1 MECFVL
7 EGTLLPLSSSQYC
20 VTRLLCC
27 FSSISQYTCM
37 QINNSSH
44 FFCFAHVSFW
54 FTMCWSYEN
63 GLCFTTFR
71 KWGMKTV
78 LLWILV
84 SGDFNSRSLVGLQ
97 VVEYCEGRWLHSLL
111 APKEYLLES
120 VCLFWNPNGGK
131 PWYTILVQLIALG
144 VEDFLL
150 FNWLGMISDVR
161 NILTYGTYQ
170 KGRVSLRAQGTK
182 QQVISHSAHACP
194 KINHVM
200 LWNKVTG
207 SLASIS
213 MIRLASKNLCQS
225 GCHLLWLCDS
235 VVNLLLHTAGKR
247 RWQGLSIIC
256 LASKLLW

>member
-1 MECFVL
+1 
-7 EGTLLPLSSSQYC
+7 
-20 VTRLLCC
+20 
-27 FSSISQYTCM
+27 M
-37 QINNSSH
+37 QVNNSSQNKKL
-44 FFCFAHVSFW
+44 AHVSFW
-54 FTMCWSYEN
+54 FITYWSYDN

-78 LLWILV
+78 SLWILV
-84 SGDFNSRSLVGLQ
+84 SGDCNSRSLVGLQ
-97 VVEYCEGRWLHSLL
+97 VVEYCEGRWLCSLL
-111 APKEYLLES
+111 APKEHLLES

-131 PWYTILVQLIALG
+131 LWHTILVQLIALG

-150 FNWLGMISDVR
+150 FNCLGMISDVM

-182 QQVISHSAHACP
+182 RQVVSHSAHACP

-213 MIRLASKNLCQS
+213 MIHLASKILCQS

-235 VVNLLLHTAGKR
+235 VVNLLLRTAGER